1 MGILDRLSRLIRA
14 NINDLIRRAE
24 DPEKII
30 EQALEDMRSALRD
43 ARVEVAE
50 AMAELKKLER
60 DQQNYSEQIAA
71 WENKAAEALR
81 AGKEDLAREALRRK
95 AQAQTLSDGFLQ
107 QIAQQ
112 RSVVDQLMT
121 QLKALEAKIQEAE
134 SKKALLIARKKGV
147 EAAEAVRRMDSKV
160 DAHAAVQAFEEMEDR
175 IQAMEDKHAALSEM
189 DKSDI
194 DKQLEAL
201 GSDKAVD
208 EDLARL
214 KKQLGM
220 S

>member
-1 MGILDRLSRLIRA
+1 
-14 NINDLIRRAE
+14 
-24 DPEKII
+24 
-30 EQALEDMRSALRD
+30 MRSALRN

-60 DQQNYSEQIAA
+60 DQQNYNEQIAA

-107 QIAQQ
+107 QITQQ
-112 RSVVDQLMT
+112 RSVVDQLIT

-160 DAHAAVQAFEEMEDR
+160 DTHAAVQAFEEMEDR
-175 IQAMEDKHAALSEM
+175 IQAMEDKHAAFTEM
-189 DKSDI
+189 DKNDI
-194 DKQLEAL
+194 DKQLQDL
-201 GSDKAVD
+201 GTDKAVD